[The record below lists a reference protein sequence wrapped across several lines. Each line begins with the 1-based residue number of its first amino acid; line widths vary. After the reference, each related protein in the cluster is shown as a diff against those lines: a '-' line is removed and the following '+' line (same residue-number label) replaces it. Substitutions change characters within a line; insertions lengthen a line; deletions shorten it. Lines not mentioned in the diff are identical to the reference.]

1 MKKTEFIT
9 GSFIALTLVILL
21 GIFFFQALFQPSYE
35 GKVMPIDNVNLKNR
49 VSLQYVLKNVHNASK
64 YLASHGK
71 QYFENRALVPSQVI
85 TFGKSKN
92 LEEGSANEVTSIV
105 VNYRGFDT
113 LGEVTVLF
121 ISIIGLTLLMGG
133 VVEKKKMR
141 KPSLIVRTGSNFLFP
156 FILVFGIYIFVHG
169 HLTPG
174 GGFPGGAVIASGFL
188 LLLLGLENYKFNLTA
203 SKIIESLAG
212 LTFVS
217 IGLVG
222 LFVKNSFLANFI
234 PTGTVGFLFSAGMV
248 ALIYIVIGIKVGAEL
263 STGVAELKEGD
274 KNG

>member
-9 GSFIALTLVILL
+9 GSFIALTLVVLL
-21 GIFFFQALFQPSYE
+21 GVFFFQALFQPLYE
-35 GKVMPIDNVNLKNR
+35 GKVMPVDNVNLKNR
-49 VSLQYVLKNVHNASK
+49 LSLHYVLKNVHNASK

-71 QYFENRALVPSQVI
+71 SYFNNRELVPSRKI
-85 TFGKSKN
+85 TFGESKN
-92 LEEGSANEVTSIV
+92 FEEGSANEVTSIV

-121 ISIIGLTLLMGG
+121 ISIIGLTMLIGG
-133 VVEKKKMR
+133 VVGKKLR
-141 KPSLIVRTGSNFLFP
+141 QPSLIVRTGSRFLFP
-156 FILVFGIYIFVHG
+156 FILLFGIYIFIHG

-188 LLLLGLENYKFNLTA
+188 LLLLGLESYKFNTTA
-203 SKIIESLAG
+203 SKIVESLAG

-222 LFVKNSFLANFI
+222 LFAKNSFLANFI
-234 PTGTVGFLFSAGMV
+234 PTGTIGFLYSAGMV

-274 KNG
+274 END